1 MSDYNEYY
9 HNNPHEIDPMDDNE
23 LEQRIHEGML
33 DLFDDTDPGDF
44 IDFGYEYDVEAV
56 SSVIKNIAIA
66 YYSGT
71 DEQLLTYAKS
81 LGKMITSEMERY
93 VEENL

>member
-1 MSDYNEYY
+1 MSDYQEYY
-9 HNNPHEIDPMDDNE
+9 HNNPHEVAPMHNDE
-23 LEQRIHEGML
+23 LEQRIHDGML
-33 DLFDDTDPGDF
+33 DLFDEIEPSDY
-44 IDFGYEYDVEAV
+44 IDFGYTYDVQAID
-56 SSVIKNIAIA
+56 SVIKGIAVA
-66 YYSGT
+66 YYMGT

>member
-1 MSDYNEYY
+1 MSDYQEYY
-9 HNNPHEIDPMDDNE
+9 HNNPHEVPPMHNDE

-33 DLFDDTDPGDF
+33 DLFDEIEPCDY
-44 IDFGYEYDVEAV
+44 IDFGYTYDVQAID
-56 SSVIKNIAIA
+56 SVIKGIAVA
-66 YYSGT
+66 YYMGT

>member
-1 MSDYNEYY
+1 MSYHEYY
-9 HNNPHEIDPMDDNE
+9 QSNPHEIAPMDSDE
-23 LEQRIHEGML
+23 LEQRIHDGML
-33 DLFDDTDPGDF
+33 ELFDDTDADDF
-44 IDFGYEYDVEAV
+44 IDFGYEYDLEAV
-56 SSVIKNIAIA
+56 SSVIKGIAVA
-66 YYSGT
+66 YYMGT

>member
-1 MSDYNEYY
+1 MSYHEYY
-9 HNNPHEIDPMDDNE
+9 QGNPHEIAPMDSDE
-23 LEQRIHEGML
+23 LQERIHDGML
-33 DLFDDTDPGDF
+33 DLFDATDAGDF
-44 IDFGYEYDVEAV
+44 IDFGYEYDLEAV
-56 SSVIKNIAIA
+56 SSVIKGIAVA
-66 YYSGT
+66 YYMGT

>member
-1 MSDYNEYY
+1 MSDYYEYY
-9 HNNPHEIDPMDDNE
+9 HNNPHEIPSMDDNE
-23 LEQRIHEGML
+23 LEQHIYDGML
-33 DLFDDTDPGDF
+33 ELFDDTDAGDF
-44 IDFGYEYDVEAV
+44 IDFGYEYDLEAV
-56 SSVIKNIAIA
+56 NTVIKNIAVA

-81 LGKMITSEMERY
+81 LGKMITSEMEKY

>member
-1 MSDYNEYY
+1 MNDYYEYY
-9 HNNPHEIDPMDDNE
+9 HNNPHEIQPMDDNE
-23 LEQRIHEGML
+23 LEQHIYDGILE
-33 DLFDDTDPGDF
+33 LFDNTDVSDF
-44 IDFGYEYDVEAV
+44 IDFAYEYDLEAV
-56 SSVIKNIAIA
+56 NTVIKNIAVA
-66 YYSGT
+66 YYMGT